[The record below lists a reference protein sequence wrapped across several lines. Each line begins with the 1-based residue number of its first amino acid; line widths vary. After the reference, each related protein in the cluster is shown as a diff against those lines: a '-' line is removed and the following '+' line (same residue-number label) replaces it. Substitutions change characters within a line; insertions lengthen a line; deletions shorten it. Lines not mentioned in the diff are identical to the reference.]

1 MGEIAKLETFRKELA
16 IAETYDEI
24 KLIGDASEAYAR
36 LMKKQKV
43 STEAQNRIA
52 DFIIEVEAKKGE
64 WLEENHPHGARK
76 FQGNQYEGGEVPNE
90 NLTRMPASKHEST
103 RARTIAK
110 AIKEAPELVED
121 IKERIK
127 SEGKVVTPNLLFY
140 EVKKEEREKSKTD
153 KARDINNSDYKSFDG
168 IILGDCIKNISN
180 IKDESIDCLI
190 TDPPYGIDIQFNKYD
205 NELSRRIENDG
216 NINTATE
223 LLNDMLSAVSLKLK
237 YDAHIYIFCTW
248 KVFPEFKN
256 VVEKYHQIKNVIVW
270 NKKLMGMGDLK
281 YNYADTYELIIFA
294 GGQREFIK
302 RPSNIIE
309 MRFNDERFHNTQ
321 KPVSLIEQL
330 IENSTSIGEVIFDP
344 FLGSGSTAIAAI
356 NKKRKI
362 CGFEIDEQNY
372 KITLKRLND
381 VV

>member
-24 KLIGDASEAYAR
+24 KLIGDASEAFAR

-64 WLEENHPHGARK
+64 WLEENHPHG
-76 FQGNQYEGGEVPNE
+76 GTNQYNKEVTKRE
-90 NLTRMPASKHEST
+90 TSYMPATPKEST

-110 AIKEAPELVED
+110 KIKENPELIEEV
-121 IKERIK
+121 KERVK
-127 SEGKVVTPNLLFY
+127 SEGKIITPNVLFY
-140 EVKKEEREKSKTD
+140 EVKKEEREKSKTER
-153 KARDINNSDYKSFDG
+153 ARDINNSDYKSFDG
-168 IILGDCIKNISN
+168 IVHGDCIENISN

-190 TDPPYGIDIQFNKYD
+190 TDPPYGVDILFNKYD

-216 NINTATE
+216 DISTATE
-223 LLNDMLSAVSLKLK
+223 LLNDMLSAVSQKLK

-248 KVFPEFKN
+248 KVYPEFKTII
-256 VVEKYHQIKNVIVW
+256 EKYHQIKNVIVW

-294 GGQREFIK
+294 GGQREFLK

-309 MRFNDERFHNTQ
+309 LRFNDERYHNTQ
-321 KPVSLIEQL
+321 KPVDLLKQL
-330 IENSTSIGEVIFDP
+330 IENSTYPGDTIFDP
-344 FLGSGSTAIAAI
+344 FIGSGSTAVAAI
-356 NKKRKI
+356 NTKRKI
-362 CGFEIDEQNY
+362 IGFEIDEQNY
-372 KITLKRLND
+372 KITLKRISD
-381 VV
+381 VI